1 MESYMIVAFHMFNG
15 HIVHEIEMHQVTLY
29 NIFKCKGNISCLG
42 SITKRYGPRS
52 HTVISYSK
60 FQQLVYDGG
69 AKRWAHDKQLERAV
83 FI

>member
-29 NIFKCKGNISCLG
+29 NRFKCKGNISCLG

-52 HTVISYSK
+52 HTVISYSS
-60 FQQLVYDGG
+60 G

-83 FI
+83 SI